1 MAVSGNNLI
10 NSGNVISMEKK
21 LNSGPQIILQ
31 NIEDILL
38 QQQHVKRARDPISI
52 ATINKKPLDSNKMQ
66 NDRKNI
72 DRVADILE
80 MGTQSRLVLNIFT
93 SNTKEFIH

>member
-1 MAVSGNNLI
+1 M
-10 NSGNVISMEKK
+10 KK
-21 LNSGPQIILQ
+21 KTKFWPKGFDILQ
-31 NIEDILL
+31 NIEDMLL

-52 ATINKKPLDSNKMQ
+52 ATINKKPLDSNKTQ

-80 MGTQSRLVLNIFT
+80 MGTQSRLVLKAFT

>member
-1 MAVSGNNLI
+1 
-10 NSGNVISMEKK
+10 MEKK

-52 ATINKKPLDSNKMQ
+52 ATINKKPLDIDKTH

-80 MGTQSRLVLNIFT
+80 MGTQSRLVLKDFT

>member
-1 MAVSGNNLI
+1 
-10 NSGNVISMEKK
+10 
-21 LNSGPQIILQ
+21 
-31 NIEDILL
+31 
-38 QQQHVKRARDPISI
+38 
-52 ATINKKPLDSNKMQ
+52 MQ